1 VPHSLFYA
9 LFGALFLLPVAAG
22 LDHTL
27 PWLAFLALL
36 TLFAVGLYDMYQTR
50 HSIRRNFPLIG
61 RGRWFI
67 ERLRPFVNQYLLE
80 TDMDGAPLQRMH
92 RSIVYQRAK
101 GELST
106 LPLGT
111 KYDVYASGYE
121 WLGHSI
127 AARNLAD
134 LDPDPR
140 VQIGGP
146 ACRQPYAASLLNI
159 SAMSFGAL
167 SDAAVRALNRGAAL
181 GGFYHNTGEGGI
193 SDFHLEGGGDLVWQI
208 GTGYFG
214 CRSDTGHFSPERF
227 ARNAALPT
235 VRMIE
240 IKLSQGAKPG
250 HGGILPASKN
260 TELIARIRQVP
271 VGTEVVSPSAHTAFT
286 GPVGLL
292 QFVARLRD
300 LSEGKPVGFKLC
312 LGRESEFI
320 AICQAMRE
328 TGITPD
334 FITVDGG
341 EGGTGAAPLEYSNS
355 VGMPLRDGLAFV
367 VDALEGFN
375 LRDEV
380 RVIAS
385 GKIITAFHAARA
397 LALGADLCN
406 SARGMM
412 LALGCVQSL
421 ECNTNRCPTGITT
434 QDPRL
439 TRGLDVTD
447 KSQRVA
453 RYHRETVHALLDLVS
468 SAGLASPTELDRS
481 HIYRRIDQQRVCRY
495 DELYPQPARGAWLA
509 ATAADPVYRH
519 LREAAAIGFGG
530 ENPRAETVSVRTAG
544 AEGAPQP
551 IQPSPASSRMMMD
564 Q

>member
-1 VPHSLFYA
+1 VPRSAFYA
-9 LFGALFLLPVAAG
+9 IFAALLLLPVSAG
-22 LDHTL
+22 LDHPL
-27 PWLAFLALL
+27 PWASFLALL
-36 TLFAVGLYDMYQTR
+36 ALFSMGLYDMHQPR

-61 RGRWFI
+61 RGRWFV

-92 RSIVYQRAK
+92 RAIVYQRAK
-101 GELST
+101 GELAT
-106 LPLGT
+106 IPLGT
-111 KYDVYASGYE
+111 KHEVYDSGYE

-134 LDPDPR
+134 LDPNPR
-140 VQIGGP
+140 VRIGGA

-193 SDFHLEGGGDLVWQI
+193 SDFHLEGGDLVWQI

-214 CRSDTGHFSPERF
+214 CRGENGRFSRERF
-227 ARNAALPT
+227 ARNAMLPA

-240 IKLSQGAKPG
+240 LKLSQGAKPG

-271 VGTEVVSPSAHTAFT
+271 VGTEVVSPSAHTAFS

-292 QFVARLRD
+292 EFVAELRD
-300 LSEGKPVGFKLC
+300 LSAGKPVGFKLC

-375 LRDEV
+375 LREEV

-434 QDPRL
+434 QDRRL

-453 RYHRETVHALLDLVS
+453 RYQRETLHALLDLAS
-468 SAGLASPTELDRS
+468 SAGLDSPTELDRS

-495 DELYPQPARGAWLA
+495 DELFPLPARGAWLA
-509 ATAADPVYRH
+509 ATTADPVYRH

-530 ENPRAETVSVRTAG
+530 ENPRAEAVDVRTAG
-544 AEGAPQP
+544 AEDAPQP
-551 IQPSPASSRMMMD
+551 IQPPPAGSRMTMD
-564 Q
+564 P